1 MSPLSEWRE
10 KMGRVKGTQWAA
22 LLLALGLAGSLL
34 FSGSWGAGVL
44 TEQPQD
50 SGAQGDALET
60 RLAAV
65 LSRME
70 GAGQVEVV
78 IHYAQTVSTSAW
90 PQESAQETGE
100 PVGVVV
106 VAEGADNLRVRLE
119 LAQAVQTLLR
129 LEAESVEVF
138 AMDSR
143 DGAR

>member
-10 KMGRVKGTQWAA
+10 KIGRVKVTQWAA

-106 VAEGADNLRVRLE
+106 VAEGADNLRARLE
-119 LAQAVQTLLR
+119 LAQAVQTMLR

-138 AMDSR
+138 AIDSR

>member
-10 KMGRVKGTQWAA
+10 KMGRVKVTQW

>member
-10 KMGRVKGTQWAA
+10 KMGRVKVTQWAA

-70 GAGQVEVV
+70 GAG
-78 IHYAQTVSTSAW
+78 
-90 PQESAQETGE
+90 
-100 PVGVVV
+100 
-106 VAEGADNLRVRLE
+106 
-119 LAQAVQTLLR
+119 
-129 LEAESVEVF
+129 
-138 AMDSR
+138 
-143 DGAR
+143 

>member
-10 KMGRVKGTQWAA
+10 KMGRVKVTQWAA

-70 GAGQVEVV
+70 GAGQGEVV

>member
-1 MSPLSEWRE
+1 MSPLSEWRG
-10 KMGRVKGTQWAA
+10 KMGRVKVTQWAA

>member
-10 KMGRVKGTQWAA
+10 KMGRVKVTQWAA

-34 FSGSWGAGVL
+34 FSGSWGVGVL

-106 VAEGADNLRVRLE
+106 VAEGADNPRVRLE

>member
-10 KMGRVKGTQWAA
+10 KMGRVKVTQWAA

-50 SGAQGDALET
+50 SGALGDALET

>member
-10 KMGRVKGTQWAA
+10 KMGRVKVTQWAA

-143 DGAR
+143 DVPR

>member
-10 KMGRVKGTQWAA
+10 KMGRVKVTQWAA

-106 VAEGADNLRVRLE
+106 IAEGADNLRVRLE

>member
-10 KMGRVKGTQWAA
+10 KMGREKVTQWAA

-60 RLAAV
+60 RRAAV
-65 LSRME
+65 LSRLE

>member
-1 MSPLSEWRE
+1 
-10 KMGRVKGTQWAA
+10 
-22 LLLALGLAGSLL
+22 
-34 FSGSWGAGVL
+34 
-44 TEQPQD
+44 
-50 SGAQGDALET
+50 
-60 RLAAV
+60 
-65 LSRME
+65 ME

>member
-10 KMGRVKGTQWAA
+10 KMGRVKVTQWAA